1 MFPWNMLPFNQ
12 DTKKLLQQ
20 MKPDEIEKYVQDML
34 QKMFPSQLQNMMNPS
49 NFMQQENRQSQQE
62 TTPLQP
68 STSIEAST
76 FETHHYVFVRVPI
89 KDENWLGKMRIY
101 HSSNQIFIEH
111 IPNDSDKHVITLPA
125 IVRKKGS
132 TTQVLD
138 DILEI
143 KLLKNTDF
151 QFSEIEISDPS

>member
-12 DTKKLLQQ
+12 DTKKLMQQ
-20 MKPDEIEKYVQDML
+20 MKPEEIENHVQDML
-34 QKMFPSQLQNMMNPS
+34 KKMFPPQLQSMINPT
-49 NFMQQENRQSQQE
+49 NFSQQENRAPQQDASQV
-62 TTPLQP
+62 QP
-68 STSIEAST
+68 STSIEAT
-76 FETHHYVFVRVPI
+76 VFETHHFVYVRIPI
-89 KDENWLGKMRIY
+89 KDESWIRKMRVY
-101 HSSNQIFIEH
+101 HSSNQMFIEQ
-111 IPNDSDKHVITLPA
+111 IPNDGDKTVITFPA

-132 TTQVLD
+132 TSTFQD